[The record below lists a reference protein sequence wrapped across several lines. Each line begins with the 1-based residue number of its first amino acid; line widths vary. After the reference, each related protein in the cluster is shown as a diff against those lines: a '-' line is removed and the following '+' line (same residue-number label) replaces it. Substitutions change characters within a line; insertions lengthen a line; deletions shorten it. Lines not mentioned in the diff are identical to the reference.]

1 MIIEDLLENIYFFAV
16 LNFFTIKMNEGSFK
30 TSKEEKQL
38 IQQIKKA
45 AVLGSGVMGSG
56 IAAHLANIGIPTL
69 LLDIVPRE
77 LTEQEKN
84 KGLTLE
90 DKVVRNRISAT
101 AIQKLLKQK
110 PAPLTSKKNIALIE
124 AGNFEDDM
132 EKLKDVDWII
142 EVVVENLDIKKQIFE
157 RVDANR
163 KPGSIVSS
171 NTSGISVEAMIEGRS
186 DDFKKH
192 FLGTHFFNPPRYL
205 KLLEIIPTKETA
217 PEVLSF
223 MKKFGEDVLGK
234 GVVEAKDTPNF
245 IANRIGTYGLLVT
258 VREMIKGG
266 YSVGEVDSVT
276 GPLIGRPKSATFRT
290 LDVVGLDTFAH
301 VARNVYEKVEGAEK
315 EVFEV
320 PAFMNKMIEN
330 GWLGSK
336 SGQGFFLKQGKEIL
350 EINPETLEYGPRKKL
365 SAPSIELANQAK
377 GTANKL
383 KTLVFANDRAGQLL
397 WSIFAPVFVYSA
409 ELVGVIADDIVA
421 IDRAMKWGFGWSQ
434 GPFESWDALG
444 VEKVVSRMEAEG
456 LAVPAWVKEMLEK
469 GIASFYK
476 EDENGDV
483 YFYHNGEYKLIE
495 ENPKVIN
502 LAKIKKQKGVIKKN
516 SGASLIDIG
525 DGVALLEFHS
535 KSNAIGPDILQMI
548 NFAID
553 EVEKNYKGLVIGN
566 QGKNFCVG
574 ANLAMILMEAQ
585 DDNIFD
591 LDLVVRQFQQA
602 SMKIKY
608 SSKPVV
614 VAPFGMTLGGGAEVC
629 LPAAHIQASSETY
642 MGLVEVGVGLIPGG
656 GGNKELYIKHLNS
669 LPNGVEVDLQN
680 IANKVFES
688 IAMAKVSTSA
698 EEARENNFLSKADG
712 ISFNSDH
719 LIYDAKQAVLA
730 LYEKGYRPPVRRKIP
745 VVGET
750 GYATLLLAAQSMYYS
765 GYISEHDLKIAK
777 KLAYVIAGGKVP
789 YGTEVDEQYLLD
801 LEREAFLSL
810 VAEPKTQQRMQHML
824 LKGKPLRN

>member
-1 MIIEDLLENIYFFAV
+1 M
-16 LNFFTIKMNEGSFK
+16 
-30 TSKEEKQL
+30 
-38 IQQIKKA
+38 QQIKKA

-69 LLDIVPRE
+69 LLDIAPRE
-77 LTEQEKN
+77 LTDAEKA

-90 DKVVRNRISAT
+90 NNEVRNRISEGNR
-101 AIQKLLKQK
+101 QKLLKQK

-132 EKLKDVDWII
+132 ERLKDVDWII
-142 EVVVENLDIKKQIFE
+142 EVVVENLSIKKQVFE
-157 RVDANR
+157 KVDQHR

-171 NTSGISVEAMIEGRS
+171 NTSGISVEAMSEGRS
-186 DDFKKH
+186 EDFQKH

-205 KLLEIIPTKETA
+205 KLLEVIPTKNTSS
-217 PEVLSF
+217 EVLSF
-223 MKKFGEDVLGK
+223 MKQFGEDVLGK

-258 VREMIKGG
+258 VQEMLKGG
-266 YSVGEVDSVT
+266 YSVGEVDSIT

-290 LDVVGLDTFAH
+290 LDVVGLDTFIH
-301 VARNVYEKVEGAEK
+301 VANNVYDQVGGKEK

-320 PAFMNKMIEN
+320 PRFMKVMQEK

-336 SGQGFFLKQGKEIL
+336 TGQGFFLKKGKEIL
-350 EINPETLEYGPRKKL
+350 ELNPETLEYGPRQKL
-365 SAPSIELANQAK
+365 KTASTELAKQEK
-377 GTANKL
+377 GTAGKL
-383 KTLVFANDRAGQLL
+383 KALVYSDDRSGQLL
-397 WSIFAPVFVYSA
+397 WNILSPALLYSA
-409 ELVGVIADDIVA
+409 QLHGEIADDVTA
-421 IDRAMKWGFGWSQ
+421 IDRAMKWGFGWEL
-434 GPFESWDALG
+434 GPFETWDAIG
-444 VEKVVSRMEAEG
+444 VEKSVRKMEEAGEE
-456 LAVPAWVKEMLEK
+456 VPAWVKEMLEK
-469 GIASFYK
+469 GINSFYK
-476 EDENGDV
+476 EEEGQK
-483 YFYHNGEYKLIE
+483 YFYHNGEYRLIE

-502 LAKIKKQKGVIKKN
+502 LKQLKKQKGVIKKN
-516 SGASLIDIG
+516 TGASLVDIG

-535 KSNAIGPDILQMI
+535 QSNAIGLDIIQMI
-548 NFAID
+548 NFAVD

-574 ANLAMILMEAQ
+574 ANLGMILMEAQ
-585 DDNIFD
+585 DDNIYE
-591 LDLVVRQFQQA
+591 LDMVVRHFQNA
-602 SMKIKY
+602 MMKIKY
-608 SSKPVV
+608 SAKPVV
-614 VAPFGMTLGGGAEVC
+614 AAPFGMTLGGGAEVC

-656 GGNKELYIKHLNS
+656 SGNKELYLKHLENM
-669 LPNGVEVDLQN
+669 PNGVEFDLQKV
-680 IANKVFES
+680 ANKVFES
-688 IAMAKVSTSA
+688 IAMAKVSTSG
-698 EEARENNFLSKADG
+698 EEARDNNFLNLADG
-712 ISFNSDH
+712 ISVNGDH
-719 LIYDAKQAVLA
+719 LLYDAKQAVLA
-730 LYEKGYRPPVRRKIP
+730 LHEKGYKPPVRKKVP

-750 GYATLLLAAQSMYYS
+750 GYATLLLGAQAMLYS

-810 VAEPKTQQRMQHML
+810 VAEPKSQQRMQHML

>member
-1 MIIEDLLENIYFFAV
+1 MHIFFEN
-16 LNFFTIKMNEGSFK
+16 KMNEYSFK
-30 TSKEEKQL
+30 KQKGEIKL

-69 LLDIVPRE
+69 LLDIAPRE
-77 LTEQEKN
+77 LTDAEKA

-90 DKVVRNRISAT
+90 NKEVRNRISEGNR
-101 AIQKLLKQK
+101 QKLLKQK

-132 EKLKDVDWII
+132 ERLKDVDWII
-142 EVVVENLDIKKQIFE
+142 EVVVENLSIKKQVFE
-157 RVDANR
+157 KVDQHR

-171 NTSGISVEAMIEGRS
+171 NTSGISVEAMSEGRS
-186 DDFKKH
+186 EDFQKH

-205 KLLEIIPTKETA
+205 KLLEVIPTKNTSS
-217 PEVLSF
+217 EVLSF
-223 MKKFGEDVLGK
+223 MKQFGEDVLGK

-258 VREMIKGG
+258 VQEMLKGG
-266 YSVGEVDSVT
+266 YSVGEVDSIT

-290 LDVVGLDTFAH
+290 LDVVGLDTFIH
-301 VARNVYEKVEGAEK
+301 VANNVYDQVDGKEK

-320 PAFMNKMIEN
+320 PDFMKVMQEK

-336 SGQGFFLKQGKEIL
+336 TGQGFFLKKGKEIL
-350 EINPETLEYGPRKKL
+350 ELNPETLEYGPRQKL
-365 SAPSIELANQAK
+365 KTASTELAKQEK
-377 GTANKL
+377 GTAGKL
-383 KTLVFANDRAGQLL
+383 KALVYSDDRSGQLL
-397 WSIFAPVFVYSA
+397 WNILSPALLYSA
-409 ELVGVIADDIVA
+409 QLHGEIADDVTA
-421 IDRAMKWGFGWSQ
+421 IDRAMKWGFGWEL
-434 GPFESWDALG
+434 GPFETWDAIG
-444 VEKVVSRMEAEG
+444 VEKSVRKMEEAGEE
-456 LAVPAWVKEMLEK
+456 VPAWVKEMLEK
-469 GIASFYK
+469 GINSFYK
-476 EDENGDV
+476 EEEGQK
-483 YFYHNGEYKLIE
+483 YFYHNGEYRLIE

-502 LAKIKKQKGVIKKN
+502 LKQLKKQKGVIKKN
-516 SGASLIDIG
+516 TGASLVDIG

-535 KSNAIGPDILQMI
+535 QSNAIGLDIIQMI
-548 NFAID
+548 NFAVD

-574 ANLAMILMEAQ
+574 ANLGMILMEAQ
-585 DDNIFD
+585 DDNIYE
-591 LDLVVRQFQQA
+591 LDMVVRHFQNA
-602 SMKIKY
+602 MMKIKY
-608 SSKPVV
+608 SAKPVV
-614 VAPFGMTLGGGAEVC
+614 AAPFGMTLGGGAEVC

-656 GGNKELYIKHLNS
+656 SGNKELYLKHLENM
-669 LPNGVEVDLQN
+669 PNGVEFDLQKV
-680 IANKVFES
+680 ANKVFES
-688 IAMAKVSTSA
+688 IAMAKVSTSG
-698 EEARENNFLSKADG
+698 EEARDNNFLNLADG
-712 ISFNSDH
+712 ISVNGDH
-719 LIYDAKQAVLA
+719 LLYDAKQAVLA
-730 LYEKGYRPPVRRKIP
+730 LHEKGYKPPVRKKVP

-750 GYATLLLAAQSMYYS
+750 GYATLLLGAQAMLYS

-810 VAEPKTQQRMQHML
+810 VAEPKSQQRMQHML